1 MRQEIQLF
9 QQVGEAACK
18 ICTEAMNF
26 IKFSG
31 EMVGAFADAIRHP
44 RRIHISNTLYYM
56 DISGSDAV
64 PIISLLGMLIGVIL
78 AFQALVQL
86 GRYGVENYV
95 VNLVGTVI
103 VTELGPLMTAVVL
116 AGRSGSAFAA
126 EIGTMKASEEIDALV
141 TMGMVPSRV
150 LIVPKVLA
158 MLVVMPCLT
167 VLANIF
173 GIIGGMLIVCS
184 FLDFTIAE
192 YYFKVVEVVK
202 PIDLTQGIVKSF
214 FFALIVAAI
223 GCMKG
228 LEADRD
234 AQGVGHAATS
244 AVVTAIF
251 LIIIADAI
259 LTSLF
264 SI

>member
-9 QQVGEAACK
+9 QQVGDAACK
-18 ICTEAMNF
+18 ICTEALNF

-31 EMVGAFADAIRHP
+31 EMLGAFADAVRHP
-44 RRIHISNTLYYM
+44 RKIHFKNTLYYM
-56 DISGSDAV
+56 DICGSDAV
-64 PIISLLGMLIGVIL
+64 PIVSLLGTLIGVIL
-78 AFQALVQL
+78 AFQAFVQL
-86 GRYGVENYV
+86 GRYGVQNYV
-95 VNLVGTVI
+95 VNLIGTVI

-141 TMGMVPSRV
+141 TFGMLPSRV

-158 MLVVMPCLT
+158 MIVVLPCLT

-184 FLDFTIAE
+184 LLDLTVTE

-202 PIDLTQGIVKSF
+202 PLDLTQGLVKSF
-214 FFALIVAAI
+214 FFALIIAAI

-228 LEADRD
+228 FEADRD
-234 AQGVGHAATS
+234 AQGVGRAATS
-244 AVVTAIF
+244 SVVTAIF
-251 LIIIADAI
+251 LIIIADAV